1 MRWHENNE
9 TAKLNQKN
17 HSGAAGAAA
26 GEQEQVCYRQA
37 AGGGGVTKENMKIQ
51 HNNSSQV
58 SP

>member
-17 HSGAAGAAA
+17 HSGAAGAA
-26 GEQEQVCYRQA
+26 GQQEQGCYRQA
-37 AGGGGVTKENMKIQ
+37 EGGGGVAKENMKVK
-51 HNNSSQV
+51 HNNNSQV

>member
-17 HSGAAGAAA
+17 HRGAGAA
-26 GEQEQVCYRQA
+26 GEQEQLCYRQA
-37 AGGGGVTKENMKIQ
+37 AGGGGVTKENRKIQ